1 MILNDEH
8 LADIHRRKS
17 RFIGQWTGTAGS
29 LAADCHHLMEDRKEM
44 ESTIETL
51 KRDNAALREAVEERL
66 AKAEDGCCEGGRCHP
81 AEIADEP
88 SATAVDWILRGQR
101 EYDAMRANSP
111 EAPEPR
117 FLGDSL
123 LAETSTTPAETLLM
137 QTLEAVRD
145 RRPKYGGPQA
155 HFGRTVGM
163 INAAFAGVLKRPLTP
178 ADWALIMILDKVARY
193 MGPNHTADGPIDM
206 AGYAACLAEVTA
218 TP

>member
-44 ESTIETL
+44 KSTIETL

-66 AKAEDGCCEGGRCHP
+66 AKAEDGCCEGGKCHP

-88 SATAVDWILRGQR
+88 SSVAVDWILRGQR

-111 EAPEPR
+111 ETPEPR

-123 LAETSTTPAETLLM
+123 LAESSTTPAETLLM

-193 MGPNHTADGPIDM
+193 MGPTKTTDGPIDL